1 MTAWLLMILGISSRT
16 LQSDSSIAL
25 SVAKAHVI
33 RSLVLA
39 KSHQMPRRTYL
50 RKSVGV
56 GGGARF
62 RRKRGIGF
70 GKLLVSSRPSLK
82 DVPLM
87 PSGSKR
93 VVDTYSSRNC
103 PLILSMISPS
113 SE

>member
-62 RRKRGIGF
+62 RPEARH
-70 GKLLVSSRPSLK
+70 
-82 DVPLM
+82 
-87 PSGSKR
+87 R
-93 VVDTYSSRNC
+93 VRQAFN
-103 PLILSMISPS
+103 IQS
-113 SE
+113 SELERRALNAEWLQESC